1 MKTWYTIILFAFGVF
16 VIGGLAYLLYYVF
29 PEVFKGDQTVMVA
42 STILLI
48 AVASALFLFG
58 VFLGYFYGKP
68 DEKWEINKR
77 KFENLRAALDFER
90 KDRKRIEEELEQS
103 KRAVVRLEDRLN
115 KDNKSADRELDQEST
130 EVVRQL
136 KMDNLALAQQYESVC
151 QNLMQR
157 KDRIAD
163 LLADL
168 SVAQEDAEKAR
179 HELKQ
184 IKKEA
189 PSQHKDIM
197 SLFPE
202 AASLKEMLEGVLE
215 LEGIRMVLIADDYGL
230 LVESAGK
237 GFPSETLAALSS
249 LVARIGPQIQDF
261 FSMGNVTTVVLGD
274 DKGLVLETS
283 YFELFDVRCALTIAR
298 DKSFQYPDL
307 SEQTVTAIIG
317 RFKD

>member
-1 MKTWYTIILFAFGVF
+1 
-16 VIGGLAYLLYYVF
+16 
-29 PEVFKGDQTVMVA
+29 
-42 STILLI
+42 
-48 AVASALFLFG
+48 
-58 VFLGYFYGKP
+58 
-68 DEKWEINKR
+68 
-77 KFENLRAALDFER
+77 
-90 KDRKRIEEELEQS
+90 
-103 KRAVVRLEDRLN
+103 VRLEDRLK
-115 KDNKSADRELDQEST
+115 KDKKSPDRELDQEST
-130 EVVRQL
+130 EIVKQL

-168 SVAQEDAEKAR
+168 SVAQADVEKAR
-179 HELKQ
+179 QELKQ

-189 PSQHKDIM
+189 PSQHQDIM
-197 SLFPE
+197 SIFPE
-202 AASLKEMLEGVLE
+202 SASLKEMLEGVLE
-215 LEGIRMVLIADDYGL
+215 LEGIQMVLIADDYGL

-274 DKGLVLETS
+274 DEGLVLETS

-298 DKSFQYPDL
+298 DKSSQYPDL
-307 SEQTVTAIIG
+307 SEQTVSAIIE